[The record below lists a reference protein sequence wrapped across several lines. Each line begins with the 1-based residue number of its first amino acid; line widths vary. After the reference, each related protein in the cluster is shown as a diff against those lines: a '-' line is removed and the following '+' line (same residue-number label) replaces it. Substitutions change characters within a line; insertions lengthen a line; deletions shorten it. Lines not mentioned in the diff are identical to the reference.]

1 MSAIELPVLILNPHV
16 PLARAAEPPGPEVNV
31 PDPVAISSR
40 IAATISSERGI
51 GRTPGPTRALLEPRR
66 PLPQVAVDPL
76 VASLPRDAVELAQLG
91 DRKRVAK
98 VIGDELRPLV
108 HRGRLLPRHGHL
120 LGALPGFPVS
130 PMSLD

>member
-1 MSAIELPVLILNPHV
+1 MFQIPSRSPRGSRRRSPPTWHWANPGAVASV
-16 PLARAAEPPGPEVNV
+16 PP
-31 PDPVAISSR
+31 
-40 IAATISSERGI
+40 
-51 GRTPGPTRALLEPRR
+51 TPR
-66 PLPQVAVDPL
+66 PLPQVAVDPP

-120 LGALPGFPVS
+120 LGALPGCPVS

>member
-1 MSAIELPVLILNPHV
+1 M
-16 PLARAAEPPGPEVNV
+16 PLVQRSQQLLAAPARVTAPGLE
-31 PDPVAISSR
+31 DR
-40 IAATISSERGI
+40 GDDLLRRGI
-51 GRTPGPTRALLEPRR
+51 GRTPGPTRALLQPRR
-66 PLPQVAVDPL
+66 ALPQVVVDPL
-76 VASLPRDAVELAQLG
+76 VASLPRDAVQLPQLG
-91 DRKRVAK
+91 YRKRVAK